1 MNTTNDGDASQVE
14 PQPQSVHVVE
24 NQPGT
29 NNPSYARLDKARLVI
44 EVFTMFAIIGGAWAA
59 FSTLKSI
66 DESVRE
72 AGRSA
77 DAAEKA
83 ANAAIA
89 AASATERQGE
99 IAGQQMEIAKQQI
112 GDARDALRL
121 DQRAWLGY
129 ERYVIQARAN
139 NTSGWEAREPRA
151 GEQFSGRFYIQNVGK
166 TPARNVRFMSVPPI
180 LTRVG
185 EIPAE
190 PEEEEWSKAYGTF
203 VVFPND
209 EDLSQST
216 RFLLIPD
223 QEFSMYS
230 SRSIQAFFWAKLFY
244 CDTIGRRHWT
254 QTGVVHLFEAREFL
268 IAASSVSPDPG
279 ESNHPDC
286 QN

>member
-1 MNTTNDGDASQVE
+1 MTTIDKEDVPLSGKAVGSE
-14 PQPQSVHVVE
+14 LRRFALLGLRATPLE
-24 NQPGT
+24 W
-29 NNPSYARLDKARLVI
+29 ARLAIEALTLIVI
-44 EVFTMFAIIGGAWAA
+44 FGGVWAA
-59 FSTLKSI
+59 FSTLESI
-66 DESVRE
+66 NESVRE

-89 AASATERQGE
+89 AASATERQVE
-99 IAGQQMEIAKQQI
+99 LAGQQMEIAKQQI

-129 ERYVIQARAN
+129 EHYVIQARAN

-151 GEQFSGRFYIQNVGK
+151 GEQFSGRLYIQNVGK

-190 PEEEEWSKAYGTF
+190 PEEEEWSKAYGAS

-209 EDLSQST
+209 DGLSQST
-216 RFLLIPD
+216 RVFLMPD
-223 QEFSMYS
+223 QKFSMYS
-230 SRSIQAFFWAKLFY
+230 SRSIEAFFWAKLSY
-244 CDTIGRRHWT
+244 CDTTGRRHWT
-254 QTGVVHLFEAREFL
+254 QTGVVHRFEDREFL